1 MNKYQIRATNVSCAG
16 AYAIATYVLSAKA
29 GVLFNMDIEDAGTYT
44 ISFSLEAENELPAE
58 VANNIMTGVVQH
70 ISVATMKENRQETD
84 ETLKKEPED
93 ESHPEDG
100 EAPAEVVDVDYYP
113 KNDNSFIDEV
123 ITVEL
128 PKGEE
133 TSDDMSEPVVE
144 TVVEEADADAQS
156 KRGYSFTD
164 EVITVELPKG
174 EETSDDMSEP
184 VVETVVE
191 EADADAQSKRGYSF
205 TDEVI
210 TVDLPHGEETSG
222 DGTTPVDQ
230 SNVDVFMDVK
240 EKPAKVDP
248 FVQLN
253 YDLEKAETV
262 EDIIL
267 ATAVYIGYDEDT
279 TEKLRMV
286 THRFVS
292 LMNAGVE
299 VTWKNVWKKIKGI
312 DPIAF
317 DSKKKYIFQPL
328 LTKPF
333 HEIQKGAQFPTFIKS
348 CIQKSLYWKNVQEA
362 KTSSGV
368 TQKEAESAEG
378 GSESK

>member
-1 MNKYQIRATNVSCAG
+1 MNKYQIRATNVNRDG
-16 AYAIATYVLSAKA
+16 AYAIAAYVLSAKS
-29 GVLFNMDIEDAGTYT
+29 GVLFNMDMEDAGTYT
-44 ISFSLEAENELPAE
+44 ISFLLEAENELPAE

-70 ISVATMKENRQETD
+70 ISVVTMKENRQETD

-100 EAPAEVVDVDYYP
+100 EAPVEVVDVDYYP

-123 ITVEL
+123 VTVEL

-133 TSDDMSEPVVE
+133 TSDDMSEPEVE

-164 EVITVELPKG
+164 EVITVEPPK
-174 EETSDDMSEP
+174 
-184 VVETVVE
+184 
-191 EADADAQSKRGYSF
+191 
-205 TDEVI
+205 
-210 TVDLPHGEETSG
+210 GEETSG

-253 YDLEKAETV
+253 DDIGKAETV
-262 EDIIL
+262 EDIVL
-267 ATAVYIGYDEDT
+267 AIAVYIGYDEDA
-279 TEKLRMV
+279 TEKLRML
-286 THRFVS
+286 TNRFAN
-292 LMNAGVE
+292 LMKAGEE
-299 VTWKNVWKKIKGI
+299 VTWANAWKKIKGVDSI
-312 DPIAF
+312 KF
-317 DSKKKYIFQPL
+317 DSKKKYIFKPI

-333 HEIQKGAQFPTFIKS
+333 REVKKGVQFPTFVKS

>member
-113 KNDNSFIDEV
+113 KNDNSFI
-123 ITVEL
+123 
-128 PKGEE
+128 
-133 TSDDMSEPVVE
+133 
-144 TVVEEADADAQS
+144 
-156 KRGYSFTD
+156 D